1 MPSRSLLGSTVLIT
15 GGARGIGRAT
25 AARFIRAGARVV
37 LADVDLAVAEATAA
51 ALRADGGVAQAA
63 RLDVRD
69 AAAFEALVARV
80 EAELGP
86 LEILVNNAGVMSL
99 GAFTEQRPEDDAL
112 QLSINLG
119 GVIHGMRAALP
130 RMRARGRGLVINVA
144 SMAGKIPVPHAAVY
158 AATKHAVIGLTES
171 VRLELRGSG
180 VELAYVM
187 PIPVRTELI
196 AGVTPM
202 RWPPPVTPEEV
213 AEAVVAEVAER
224 GAVAAFVP
232 ASQAATSRLTALL
245 PRAWAEWVG
254 RALGLERLFAEVD
267 LEARRAYLGRTFDR
281 ALQAPRPDGAE
292 PSGPEHR

>member
-1 MPSRSLLGSTVLIT
+1 MAARSLHGTTVLIT

-25 AARFIRAGARVV
+25 ALRFVQAGAQVV
-37 LADVDLAVAEATAA
+37 LADLDLAVAEATAA
-51 ALRADGGVAQAA
+51 ELRAGGGVAQAA
-63 RLDVRD
+63 FLDVRD
-69 AAAFEALVARV
+69 AAAFDALVARI
-80 EAELGP
+80 EAERGP

-99 GAFTEQRPEDDAL
+99 GAFAAQSPANDAL
-112 QLSINLG
+112 QLSVNLG

-130 RMRARGRGLVINVA
+130 RMQARGRGLVINVA

-171 VRLELRGSG
+171 VRLELRGTG

-196 AGVTPM
+196 AGITPM
-202 RWPPPVTPEEV
+202 RWPPPVTPEAV
-213 AEAVVAEVAER
+213 AEAVVVDVAER

-254 RALGLERLFAEVD
+254 RALGLERLFTQVD
-267 LEARRAYLGRTFDR
+267 LEARRAYLRRTFDR
-281 ALQAPRPDGAE
+281 ALEAPRPDDAE
-292 PSGPEHR
+292 RLASDDR